1 MKGNT
6 TPMSTGHP
14 SPLNVV
20 VVGAGIGGLAATL
33 ALRAIGAHVEVHEQA
48 RTLARV
54 GAGLQ
59 LAPNATAAL
68 RGLRLLDRVRAVA
81 FRPEAWCSF
90 NAFDGA
96 LDVRVPLGDDIER
109 QYGSPYL
116 HVHRGDLHDVL
127 VAAVGDVNLNHRVI
141 GVDAHPGRMVV
152 AFAGGDTTTAD
163 VVIGAD
169 GVHSMVRETLFGA
182 TEATFS
188 GLVAYR
194 GIAPRD
200 RVPDVAP
207 IAAKWWGEDRHLV
220 HYWVSAGRELN
231 FVAAVPE
238 PSWDEESWAAEGRT
252 EDLLNALDGFAES
265 ARLVA
270 GAASTPMR
278 SALYDRDPLPEWG
291 RGRTALLGDACH
303 PMLPFMAQG
312 AGMALED
319 AALLAR
325 CLHGVTADGV
335 EDALSRYAR
344 ARMPRTTLIQGGS
357 RANDFL
363 RGTNF
368 GLSTE
373 TVYRYDP
380 WQVDLPT

>member
-1 MKGNT
+1 MNA
-6 TPMSTGHP
+6 SNHA
-14 SPLNVV
+14 PLNVI
-20 VVGAGIGGLAATL
+20 VVGAGIGGLAATV
-33 ALRAIGAHVEVHEQA
+33 ALRAIGANVSVHEQA

-59 LAPNATAAL
+59 LAPNSTATL
-68 RGLRLLDRVRAVA
+68 RGLGLLDRVRAVA
-81 FRPEAWCSF
+81 FRPNAWCSF
-90 NAFDGA
+90 DAFDGA
-96 LDVRVPLGDDIER
+96 LDLRVPLGDEIES
-109 QYGSPYL
+109 QYGAPYL

-127 VAAVGDVNLNHRVI
+127 MAAVGEIKLNHRVAGI
-141 GVDAHPGRMVV
+141 DEQQGRPVV
-152 AFAGGDTTTAD
+152 SFTNGDTATAD

-169 GVHSMVRETLFGA
+169 GVHSMVRESLFGA

-200 RVPDVAP
+200 RVPDVPP
-207 IAAKWWGEDRHLV
+207 IAAKWWGGDRHLV

-252 EDLLNALDGFAES
+252 ADLLSALEQFVEP
-265 ARLVA
+265 ARHVA
-270 GAASTPMR
+270 GAASTLMR
-278 SALYDRDPLPEWG
+278 SALYDRDPLAAWSEG
-291 RGRTALLGDACH
+291 TVTLLGDACH

-319 AALLAR
+319 AVVLAR
-325 CLHGVTADGV
+325 CLDGVTTDGV
-335 EDALSRYAR
+335 ADALARYAQ
-344 ARMPRTTLIQGGS
+344 ARIPRTSALQGGS

-363 RGTNF
+363 REANS

-373 TVYRYDP
+373 AVYRYDP
-380 WQVDLPT
+380 WRVELPA

>member
-1 MKGNT
+1 
-6 TPMSTGHP
+6 MSASDHA
-14 SPLNVV
+14 PLNVI
-20 VVGAGIGGLAATL
+20 VVGAGIGGLAATV
-33 ALRAIGAHVEVHEQA
+33 ALRAIGANVEVHEQA
-48 RTLARV
+48 RRLARV

-59 LAPNATAAL
+59 LAPNATATL
-68 RGLRLLDRVRAVA
+68 RGLGLLDRVRVIA
-81 FRPEAWCSF
+81 FRPTAWCSY

-96 LDVRVPLGDDIER
+96 LDLRIPLGDDIER
-109 QYGSPYL
+109 EFGAPYL

-127 VAAVGDVNLNHRVI
+127 MGAVGEIELNHRVV
-141 GVDAHPGRMVV
+141 GVDEHRGRTVV
-152 AFAGGDTTTAD
+152 TFAGGDTATAD

-169 GVHSMVRETLFGA
+169 GVHSAVRETLFGA

-200 RVPDVAP
+200 RVPDVP
-207 IAAKWWGEDRHLV
+207 PVAAKWWGDDRHLV

-238 PSWDEESWAAEGRT
+238 PSWNEESWAAEGKT
-252 EDLLNALDGFAES
+252 TDLLDALDGFAEP
-265 ARLVA
+265 ARHVA

-278 SALYDRDPLPEWG
+278 SALYDRDPLSAWS
-291 RGRTALLGDACH
+291 RGRVTLLGDASH

-312 AGMALED
+312 AGTALED
-319 AALLAR
+319 AAILAR

-335 EDALSRYAR
+335 EEALARYASVR
-344 ARMPRTTLIQGGS
+344 IPRTSAIQGGS

-363 RGTNF
+363 REQHS

-373 TVYRYDP
+373 SVYRYDP
-380 WQVDLPT
+380 WQVELPA

>member
-1 MKGNT
+1 
-6 TPMSTGHP
+6 MSASNHA
-14 SPLNVV
+14 PLNVM
-20 VVGAGIGGLAATL
+20 VVGAGIGGLAATV
-33 ALRAIGAHVEVHEQA
+33 ALRAIGADVVVHEQA

-59 LAPNATAAL
+59 LAPNATATL
-68 RGLRLLDRVRAVA
+68 RGLRLLDHVSAIA
-81 FRPEAWCSF
+81 FRPTDWCSF
-90 NAFDGA
+90 NAADGA
-96 LDVRVPLGDDIER
+96 LDLRVPLGDDVER
-109 QYGSPYL
+109 QYGAPYL

-127 VAAVGDVNLNHRVI
+127 MGAVGEIELNHRVV
-141 GVDAHPGRMVV
+141 GVDEHQGRTVV
-152 AFAGGDTTTAD
+152 TFAGGDTATAD

-169 GVHSMVRETLFGA
+169 GVHSVVRERLFGA

-207 IAAKWWGEDRHLV
+207 IAAKWWGDDRHLV

-238 PSWDEESWAAEGRT
+238 PSWNEESWAAEGKT
-252 EDLLNALDGFAES
+252 ADLLTALDGFAEP
-265 ARLVA
+265 ARHVA

-278 SALYDRDPLPEWG
+278 SALYDRDPLPAWSEG
-291 RGRTALLGDACH
+291 RVTLLGDASH

-312 AGMALED
+312 AGTALED
-319 AALLAR
+319 AAVLAR
-325 CLHGVTADGV
+325 CLDGVTADGV
-335 EDALSRYAR
+335 VDALARYAR
-344 ARMPRTTLIQGGS
+344 ARIPRTSAIQGGS

-363 RGTNF
+363 RESNS

-380 WQVDLPT
+380 WQVELPF

>member
-1 MKGNT
+1 MRASN
-6 TPMSTGHP
+6 HA
-14 SPLNVV
+14 PLNVI
-20 VVGAGIGGLAATL
+20 VVGAGIGGLAAAV

-68 RGLRLLDRVRAVA
+68 RGLGLLEGVRAVA
-81 FRPEAWCSF
+81 FRPTAWCSF

-96 LDVRVPLGDDIER
+96 LDLRVPLGDDVER
-109 QYGSPYL
+109 QYGAPYL

-127 VAAVGDVNLNHRVI
+127 LGAVGDITLNHRVS
-141 GVDAHPGRMVV
+141 GVDPHPERAVV
-152 AFAGGDTTTAD
+152 TFAGGDTAAAD
-163 VVIGAD
+163 LVIGAD
-169 GVHSMVRETLFGA
+169 GVHSMVRENLFGS

-200 RVPDVAP
+200 RVGDVAP
-207 IAAKWWGEDRHLV
+207 IAAKWWGDDRHLV

-238 PSWDEESWAAEGRT
+238 PSWDEESWAAEGKT
-252 EDLLNALDGFAES
+252 SDLLDALEGFAES
-265 ARLVA
+265 ARRIA
-270 GAASTPMR
+270 GATSTPMR
-278 SALYDRDPLPEWG
+278 SALYDRDPLPNWSEG
-291 RGRTALLGDACH
+291 RVTLLGDASH

-312 AGMALED
+312 AGTALED
-319 AALLAR
+319 AAVLAR
-325 CLHGVTADGV
+325 CLDGVAADGV
-335 EDALSRYAR
+335 ADALARYER
-344 ARMPRTTLIQGGS
+344 ARLPRTTAIQGGS

-363 RGTNF
+363 RESDS

-373 TVYRYDP
+373 AVYRYDP
-380 WQVDLPT
+380 WQIELPS

>member
-1 MKGNT
+1 
-6 TPMSTGHP
+6 MSAGHP
-14 SPLNVV
+14 APLEVI
-20 VVGAGIGGLAATL
+20 VVGAGIGGLAAAV

-59 LAPNATAAL
+59 LAPNGTAAL
-68 RGLRLLDRVRAVA
+68 RGLGLLERVRAVA

-90 NAFDGA
+90 NASDGA

-109 QYGSPYL
+109 RYGSPYL

-127 VAAVGDVNLNHRVI
+127 VAAVGEINLNHRVV
-141 GVDAHPGRMVV
+141 GVDAHPERVV
-152 AFAGGDTTTAD
+152 VSFVGGDTATAD

-169 GVHSMVRETLFGA
+169 GAYSVIRETFFGA

-200 RVPDVAP
+200 RVPHVPP
-207 IAAKWWGEDRHLV
+207 IAAKWWGNDRHLV
-220 HYWVSAGRELN
+220 HYWVSAGDELN

-238 PSWDEESWAAEGRT
+238 PSWNDESWAAEGRT
-252 EDLLNALDGFAES
+252 EDLLNALEGFAEP
-265 ARLVA
+265 ARHVA

-278 SALYDRDPLPEWG
+278 SALYDREPLPVWG
-291 RGRTALLGDACH
+291 KGRTTLLGDACH

-319 AALLAR
+319 AAVLAR
-325 CLHGVTADGV
+325 CLDGVTADGV
-335 EDALSRYAR
+335 EDALSRYAT
-344 ARMPRTTLIQGGS
+344 ARLPRTSLVQGGS

-363 RGTNF
+363 REANV
-368 GLSTE
+368 GLTTE
-373 TVYRYDP
+373 AVYRYDP
-380 WQVDLPT
+380 WQVDLPI